1 MKRALLVLV
10 AVLLVSGCGDG
21 DATGTGETTTEEDTT
36 EVTMRAVN
44 VYFLRDGKVW
54 PVSRDVVESVGP
66 LEMAGFAHAALAELT
81 SGLSDDEESEL
92 DLTTAVPEADHESSI
107 DAGVATVEFDGEL
120 TAEARAQIVF
130 TLTQDPQE
138 VTSVEIDGQ
147 SYTRADF
154 EEQTPSVLVE
164 SPLAYDE
171 VSSPLNARGT
181 ANTFE
186 ATFSFEIKDSEGEV
200 IASDFATATSG
211 SGMRGTFSFAQPFV
225 VEGAEAGSLVVFE
238 LSAEDGSRMNE
249 VEIPLEL
256 QG

>member
-1 MKRALLVLV
+1 MKPVLLVLAACVFLV
-10 AVLLVSGCGDG
+10 AGCGD
-21 DATGTGETTTEEDTT
+21 DDGTGSETTTTGEETAA
-36 EVTMRAVN
+36 VT
-44 VYFLRDGKVW
+44 VYFLRNAQVW
-54 PVSRDVVESVGP
+54 PVRREVTEAGVEGAMSELAGGP
-66 LEMAGFAHAALAELT
+66 
-81 SGLSDDEESEL
+81 SDDEESDLE
-92 DLTTAVPEADHESSI
+92 LTTAIPEEGVPETSVTG
-107 DAGVATVEFDGEL
+107 GVATLASGAEL
-120 TAEARAQIVF
+120 SDEARAQIVY
-130 TLTQDPQE
+130 TLTADPA

-147 SYTRADF
+147 SYVRDDF

-211 SGMRGTFSFAQPFV
+211 SGTRGTFSFAQPFV
-225 VEGAEAGSLVVFE
+225 VEGVEAGSLVVFE

>member
-1 MKRALLVLV
+1 VKLALPVLAACLLLV
-10 AVLLVSGCGDG
+10 AGCGED
-21 DATGTGETTTEEDTT
+21 DGTGSETTTTGEETT
-36 EVTMRAVN
+36 SAT
-44 VYFLRDGKVW
+44 VYFLRDDQVW
-54 PVSRDVVESVGP
+54 PVRREVTEAGAGGAMNELAGGP
-66 LEMAGFAHAALAELT
+66 
-81 SGLSDDEESEL
+81 SDDEESDLE
-92 DLTTAVPEADHESSI
+92 LTTALPEKGVPEPSVAG
-107 DAGVATVEFDGEL
+107 GVATVESDAEL
-120 TAEARAQIVF
+120 SVEARAQIVY
-130 TLTQDPQE
+130 TLTDDPA

-147 SYTRADF
+147 SYAREDF

-211 SGMRGTFSFAQPFV
+211 SGTRGTFSFAQPFV